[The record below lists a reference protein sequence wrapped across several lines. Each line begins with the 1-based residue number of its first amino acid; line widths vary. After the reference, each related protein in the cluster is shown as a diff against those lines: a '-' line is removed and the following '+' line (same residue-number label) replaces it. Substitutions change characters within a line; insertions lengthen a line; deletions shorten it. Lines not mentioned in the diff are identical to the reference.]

1 MNNNIRIDD
10 EDYQTIF
17 SHQGRIDGLVGSY
30 KLDNLFDYI
39 PDGFKESIQNA
50 KGVLIKFSMNSAAS
64 ILSIVDLLE
73 KINTIVDDNCDVIF
87 GSKINDS
94 LDVETVNVTI
104 ILTGLDLNKHL
115 LANHFTK

>member
-1 MNNNIRIDD
+1 MNNNIRIDY

-17 SHQGRIDGLVGSY
+17 SHQGRIDGLVGNY

-39 PDGFKESIQNA
+39 PDAFKESIQNA
-50 KGVLIKFSMNSAAS
+50 KGVLIKFSMNSATS
-64 ILSIVDLLE
+64 ILTIVNFLE
-73 KINTIVDDNCDVIF
+73 KINTIIDDNCDAIF

-104 ILTGLDLNKHL
+104 ILTGLDL
-115 LANHFTK
+115 T